1 MPSGSGRVRDSETV
15 SFLSDIFL
23 LSFLTYFGEIRKT
36 GFFLRNCNIFRS
48 IDFKLKHIWTPWH
61 RSFNQP
67 KEAINF
73 HELSFSN
80 THAHT
85 STQTH
90 THKCSLVSH
99 LPPHNQTLL
108 MFINPSFLS
117 LSLSIWQTLINFLDP
132 KGWKERSGWQKT
144 TSIDVGKKPRNVVR
158 LNLLRNDF
166 PKRSLGVGVTCL
178 GVIILAVKTWRN
190 CFARKKMIAFQIKT
204 KMILDKQQF

>member
-36 GFFLRNCNIFRS
+36 GFFLRNCNFYRS

-117 LSLSIWQTLINFLDP
+117 LSLADTYKFLRP
-132 KGWKERSGWQKT
+132 QRLE
-144 TSIDVGKKPRNVVR
+144 GKKWVTK
-158 LNLLRNDF
+158 NDINWRWEETSERRSSKF
-166 PKRSLGVGVTCL
+166 TSKRFS
-178 GVIILAVKTWRN
+178 
-190 CFARKKMIAFQIKT
+190 
-204 KMILDKQQF
+204 